1 MSIFERLTHSVNRLT
16 QSAGVRAYMN
26 LTYKRVGHMTELKI
40 DDQAK
45 TIDVTVML
53 KGETEAIRVHV
64 GGYVLDAEGG
74 TVTVGEVRVSREW
87 MNVVAQ
93 EMVVGKKWPLPE
105 GMGKWAK
112 LVL

>member
-1 MSIFERLTHSVNRLT
+1 MGLFEKLTHSVNRLT
-16 QSAGVRAYMN
+16 HSAGVRAYLN
-26 LTYKRVGHMTELKI
+26 HEFKRYGHMTELKI
-40 DDQAK
+40 DDEAK

-53 KGETEAIRVHV
+53 KGEMEAIQVHV